1 MILQKLRDV
10 QQERK
15 ETIFCKYSQFFTS
28 IIEYLWVSS
37 GIWQDQPVSHSNSWC
52 HSVSCSIIEYLW
64 VSSGIWQDWPMS
76 NGNDWYHTVSCSI
89 IEYLWVA
96 DRIKISKL
104 TIFGTNYTSD
114 SNSLVICN
122 SSAASHHQMKLRIF
136 KAHWS
141 QLRKTYVSWYLHLCS
156 SKINFQGK
164 ATWYGTIQTRHIL
177 INIRILSY
185 ELNALLSTERG
196 CVSCLKHIL
205 VV

>member
-1 MILQKLRDV
+1 MILGDTMIPSDTMILLFKNA
-10 QQERK
+10 K
-15 ETIFCKYSQFFTS
+15 HWNY
-28 IIEYLWVSS
+28 
-37 GIWQDQPVSHSNSWC
+37 QP
-52 HSVSCSIIEYLW
+52 
-64 VSSGIWQDWPMS
+64 Q
-76 NGNDWYHTVSCSI
+76 
-89 IEYLWVA
+89 
-96 DRIKISKL
+96 ISKL

-122 SSAASHHQMKLRIF
+122 SSTASHHQMKLRIF

-185 ELNALLSTERG
+185 ELNALFSTERG

-205 VV
+205 VVCQFKLMTWLWLARRLLQG